1 MGMTC
6 LKQCIIQK
14 EQRRQKSN
22 CQSTC
27 VNSKTLPNLDPL
39 ANHHQT
45 STRGQLSF
53 RYRPAITRPS
63 SQSGQAVESLH
74 NQRSDGDTCNW
85 GWGDLT
91 FVTFVRWTGQ
101 VELQQSWFEI
111 PGYNAHCNTTAKFWF
126 ADSHWSVTWCLCA
139 SNPRRM
145 KNTYAKRTVWILV

>member
-1 MGMTC
+1 MNVSFKLIK
-6 LKQCIIQK
+6 LKIYHIKLKYEADLLKFETIYNPERTTTTNQLSP
-14 EQRRQKSN
+14 R
-22 CQSTC
+22 

-39 ANHHQT
+39 ANHCPTSTRGQRDWPT

-91 FVTFVRWTGQ
+91 FVTFGRWTGQ

-111 PGYNAHCNTTAKFWF
+111 PGYNAHCNTTAKF
-126 ADSHWSVTWCLCA
+126 
-139 SNPRRM
+139 
-145 KNTYAKRTVWILV
+145 

>member
-1 MGMTC
+1 MNVSFKLIK
-6 LKQCIIQK
+6 LKIYHIKLKYEADLFKFKTIYNK
-14 EQRRQKSN
+14 EKTTTTNQLSPR
-22 CQSTC
+22 

-39 ANHHQT
+39 ANHCPT
-45 STRGQLSF
+45 STRSGSDWSGSTRGQLSF

-111 PGYNAHCNTTAKFWF
+111 PGYNAHCNTTAKF
-126 ADSHWSVTWCLCA
+126 
-139 SNPRRM
+139 
-145 KNTYAKRTVWILV
+145 